1 MIGGT
6 SRYRDRRRSVW
17 YLVQESV
24 VSGAGQRGKWSK
36 SDLMVVTGAPKMPR
50 IAILGA
56 GQ

>member
-6 SRYRDRRRSVW
+6 SRYRDWRRSVW

-36 SDLMVVTGAPKMPR
+36 SDLMVVTGAAKMPR